1 MSSWNRALCSLD
13 KLGPDAGIEQVHFQ
27 ETRVRPPVFPA
38 GGRNTMKTL
47 IYGAGPLGT
56 LYAHRLI
63 QAGTDVTILA
73 RGQRYDRIKAHG
85 LALVDEITG
94 AREESR
100 ANIVDE
106 LRGEDEYDLVIVLI
120 RKNKLSPVI
129 KILAANARI
138 KNILFMGNNA
148 LGFDSYLDALGEA
161 KLLFGFP
168 GAGGGVTEHVVHYAD
183 REKPGGKR
191 KSVTIGEIDGQTR
204 DRTKAIKSLFET
216 AGIPVDLTRD
226 IDGWLKYHVALIMPL
241 GFALY
246 KHDCDNYALAKDKAT
261 MRMMV
266 RAAKEGGRV
275 LHALGYTKRQPFQFN
290 LFYWLP
296 EILNVK
302 AIEGLL
308 GSKFAE
314 VAFARH
320 ARAARDETGELADEF
335 QSLAEQT
342 SIATPNIELLR
353 NYTD

>member
-1 MSSWNRALCSLD
+1 
-13 KLGPDAGIEQVHFQ
+13 
-27 ETRVRPPVFPA
+27 
-38 GGRNTMKTL
+38 MKTL

-56 LYAHRLI
+56 LYAHRLF

-73 RGQRYDRIKAHG
+73 RGQRYERIKADG
-85 LALVDEITG
+85 LTLVDEMTG
-94 AREESR
+94 AKEKSG
-100 ANIVDE
+100 AQVVDE

-120 RKNKLSPVI
+120 RKNKLLPVF
-129 KILAANARI
+129 KILAAKTRI

-148 LGFDSYLDALGEA
+148 LGFESYLEALPEA

-168 GAGGGVTEHVVHYAD
+168 GAGGGLTEHVVHYAD

-204 DRTKAIKSLFET
+204 DRTQAIKSLFES
-216 AGIPVDLTRD
+216 AGIGVDLTRD
-226 IDGWLKYHVALIMPL
+226 IDGWLKYHAALVLPL
-241 GFALY
+241 GYALY
-246 KHDCDNYALAKDKAT
+246 EHDCDNYALAKDKAT
-261 MRMMV
+261 MRKMV
-266 RAAKEGGRV
+266 RAAREGGRV
-275 LHALGYTKRQPFQFN
+275 LHALGYTKRQPFRFN

-302 AIEGLL
+302 AVQGLL

-320 ARAARDETGELADEF
+320 ARAARDEMEELADEF

-342 SIATPNIELLR
+342 SIATPNIKLLR
-353 NYTD
+353 NYAD